1 MSHLAQ
7 SISTGQVLRCDA
19 IVDLIHGIQIVSTT
33 RELSLEDS
41 PLELKI
47 QALDSEGKDV
57 PLPVCPLQ
65 PMLDCPP
72 TVTLASLH
80 SPLLWCP
87 ALQVPWRAAPVREVK
102 VLLGEVL
109 KRQNSPARWAP
120 SPQWHRA
127 MATPGTQGPLQWGQC
142 AQSCGSPW
150 SQTLLVAALVLGAAV
165 LGKPAFS
172 APVGGWERLAG
183 PCLLL
188 RLLGQVLL
196 PGPELRSC
204 VPGTKGPFILEETEA
219 WSRVRCMVYRVLPV
233 GMRFTFFS
241 KQREAK
247 EGVGA
252 GSYGS
257 LHAGFLGA

>member
-47 QALDSEGKDV
+47 QALDSE
-57 PLPVCPLQ
+57 
-65 PMLDCPP
+65 
-72 TVTLASLH
+72 
-80 SPLLWCP
+80 